1 MSLKLPPPR
10 AGFDPSLEAQK
21 TALLERA
28 DAENYK
34 SNQDIELR
42 QNRLIL
48 RSPNGTRYEVKV
60 DNSGTLSAT
69 AI

>member
-10 AGFDPSLEAQK
+10 SGFDPALEAQK

-28 DAENYK
+28 DSENYK

-60 DNSGTLSAT
+60 GNTGTLSAT

>member
-10 AGFDPSLEAQK
+10 ASFDPSTEAQK

-42 QNRLIL
+42 QNRLIM

-69 AI
+69 AL

>member
-1 MSLKLPPPR
+1 M
-10 AGFDPSLEAQK
+10 
-21 TALLERA
+21 ERA

-48 RSPNGTRYEVKV
+48 RSPNGTRYEVTV
-60 DNSGTLSAT
+60 DNTGTLSAT

>member
-1 MSLKLPPPR
+1 M
-10 AGFDPSLEAQK
+10 
-21 TALLERA
+21 ERA

-48 RSPNGTRYEVKV
+48 RSPNGTRYEVTV
-60 DNSGTLSAT
+60 GNTGTLSAT

>member
-10 AGFDPSLEAQK
+10 SGYDPAFEAQK
-21 TALLERA
+21 TALMERA

-48 RSPNGTRYEVKV
+48 RSPNGTRYEVTV
-60 DNSGTLSAT
+60 GNTGTLSAT